1 MAITTTTFPSAKC
14 LILCHPEY
22 LIQGGNTLFVKTEG
36 VPYAAAFFVDK
47 SLWAGTTQVKIY
59 YDQLDHF
66 YPMATTSP
74 IQIDEYGAYWDENLN
89 FFMFSFRA
97 NADLHSKYIIELT
110 FEDVYFAVFTVTCRN
125 TNYDG
130 FINIYDDANAIS
142 LLGYWP
148 GAVLTLNNELTTIC
162 DIYDA
167 TVSSKPTYIG
177 SVSSGHYYTPYNYD
191 YEYKFNLS
199 EFFHRCLAP
208 ETIKWLDYYELGIIS
223 TCEKS
228 IKRFDLYLKN
238 NLQELYPGGLHL
250 PGFIVARGGTTKRD
264 YLRYEK
270 QYFANYPDDVV
281 WQLKN
286 YVTNATD
293 IFYTATKKQKLY
305 SNFVTLGTS
314 FDPDNYKIYINII
327 DVYDATDKWAIG
339 EKYLDKNSKYTIAYN
354 YIDADIEA
362 IATMLGLGA
371 VKSFYIVIENP
382 STYATYLVDFRYLV
396 EQTAKDLFFVFENS
410 LGGWQTLRTF
420 GENKFSIDIT
430 KAEYPI
436 EKTQLQIIEDSYMVG
451 ETISHSQYREA
462 FTGWIDGVD
471 KHGLLDFLNSENVYI
486 QDDRHE
492 AMRPIKILSDQY
504 TIEERN
510 NNGIYQYGYTFK
522 YIEAVSNKHITDII
536 EL

>member
-1 MAITTTTFPSAKC
+1 MAITVTEFPSSKA
-14 LILCHPEY
+14 LILCHPEF
-22 LIQGGNTLFVKTEG
+22 LIQGGNTQFVKTEG
-36 VPYAAAFFVDK
+36 VPYAAAFFVNK
-47 SLWAGTTQVKIY
+47 SLWTGTTEVKIY
-59 YDQLDHF
+59 YDQLDHY

-74 IQIDEYGAYWDENLN
+74 IQPAEYGAYWDENLGY
-89 FFMFSFRA
+89 FMFSFRA

-110 FEDVYFAVFTVTCRN
+110 FEDAYFAVFTVTSRN
-125 TNYDG
+125 THAYG
-130 FINIYDDANAIS
+130 FIDISDDANAIS

-148 GAVLTLNNELTTIC
+148 DATLTLVNELTTIC

-167 TVSSKPTYIG
+167 TVSTNPTYIG
-177 SVSSGHYYTPYNYD
+177 SLSSGHYYTPYNYD

-223 TCEKS
+223 ACEKS
-228 IKRFDLYLKN
+228 IKRFDLYLKTN
-238 NLQELYPGGLHL
+238 IQELYPGGVHL
-250 PGFIVARGGTTKRD
+250 TGFIVARGGTTKRD

-270 QYFANYPDDVV
+270 HYFANYPDDVV
-281 WQLKN
+281 WRLTN
-286 YVTNATD
+286 YVTNATE

-305 SNFVTLGTS
+305 SNFVTIGKFFEPNT
-314 FDPDNYKIYINII
+314 YKIWIHIVDEN
-327 DVYDATDKWAIG
+327 DATDKWAIG
-339 EKYLDKNSKYTIAYN
+339 EKYLEHNSKYTIAYN

-371 VKSFYIVIENP
+371 VKSFYITIQNS
-382 STYATYLVDFRYLV
+382 STYAAYIVDFRKLV

-410 LGGWQTLRTF
+410 LGGWQTLSTF
-420 GENKFSIDIT
+420 GENTFSIDIT

-436 EKTQLQIIEDSYMVG
+436 EKTNLQIIEDSYMVG
-451 ETISHSQYREA
+451 ETIAHNQYREA

-471 KHGLLDFLNSENVYI
+471 KHGLLDFLNSENVYV

-536 EL
+536 AL